1 MKAERH
7 NFSIALLLILV
18 MVGCVSCQSTKET
31 RVSLLDL
38 SPAARATLE
47 KVTAG
52 GTIEKIDREI
62 ERGRVVYDAEASV
75 GGKHVEYLIAE
86 SDGEVLGT
94 ETEIPFSQLPESV
107 RVAAEKY
114 FGTSTGLKAM
124 KGVEY
129 GETHFEIEAARNG
142 KTTEMTFDPLG
153 KTVK

>member
-7 NFSIALLLILV
+7 NFSIAFLLILV

-114 FGTSTGLKAM
+114 FGASTGLKAM

-129 GETHFEIEAARNG
+129 GETHFEIEGARNG
-142 KTTEMTFDPLG
+142 KVTEMTFDPLG